1 MSEMALLHA
10 VLADRIVSGDEDLT
24 DAALTNLLDYVERY
38 AKSTLNVPLSRKRPI
53 AQNDAQQEP
62 ARVKVVVA

>member
-10 VLADRIVSGDEDLT
+10 VLADRIVSGDEDLA

-38 AKSTLNVPLSRKRPI
+38 AKSTLNVPLSRKS
-53 AQNDAQQEP
+53 
-62 ARVKVVVA
+62 